1 MYVDSFCIR
10 QKFTIK
16 KLLSC
21 TKDLKLEENARLYL
35 DQTPKVIIQNMPQTY
50 NDPSFF
56 RKTSFVQ
63 DLPNKDDVEK
73 INNFYKSVTEVND
86 KMNQSAD
93 NKNDLPGLSDLENNV
108 NNNVNNENAYD
119 NTEKIYGMTDSFAAQ
134 AVVVENVEVDNVEG
148 YVNKEGNII
157 LF

>member
-1 MYVDSFCIR
+1 
-10 QKFTIK
+10 
-16 KLLSC
+16 
-21 TKDLKLEENARLYL
+21 
-35 DQTPKVIIQNMPQTY
+35 
-50 NDPSFF
+50 
-56 RKTSFVQ
+56 
-63 DLPNKDDVEK
+63 
-73 INNFYKSVTEVND
+73 
-86 KMNQSAD
+86 
-93 NKNDLPGLSDLENNV
+93 V